1 MARQNP
7 STFLKNLYKI
17 ITARPQVPPSL
28 QNNQLLNTI
37 LDRRSIRH
45 FSDREIPDD
54 VFNAILEARIYTWKW
69 WLLIPGVVSC
79 AVCYLKVFSRIFPDM
94 RRHFK

>member
-17 ITARPQVPPSL
+17 ITARPKVYPSL
-28 QNNQLLNTI
+28 ENNQLLNMI
-37 LDRRSIRH
+37 LNRRSIRH

-54 VFNAILEARIYTWKW
+54 VFNATLIAGIYTGKR

-79 AVCYLKVFSRIFPDM
+79 AVCYLKVFSGIFPDM
-94 RRHFK
+94 RKLFK